1 MGSHDTSASV
11 PSGQAFFDTTRWSVV
26 IAARDCFS
34 ENAAA
39 ALEKLC
45 QTYWYPLY
53 AYVRRKG
60 LSPADAEDITQE
72 FFCRLIAKNYLNSVD
87 RNLGSFRSFLL
98 AAINHLLANEWD
110 KAHALKRGGGRQII
124 ALEAEEAEGRF
135 IQEPASQDSAEKAFE
150 RRWALALLERALA
163 CLREEFTA
171 AGKLPQFDLLK
182 GFLSDVAGEGEYAA
196 LAGPLGLEASG
207 VAMAVHRLRLRYRE
221 IVRAEIAQ
229 TVATEAELNAEMR
242 HLFAR
247 LD

>member
-1 MGSHDTSASV
+1 ASV

-135 IQEPASQDSAEKAFE
+135 VQEPESQDSAEKAFD

-163 CLREEFTA
+163 
-171 AGKLPQFDLLK
+171 
-182 GFLSDVAGEGEYAA
+182 
-196 LAGPLGLEASG
+196 
-207 VAMAVHRLRLRYRE
+207 
-221 IVRAEIAQ
+221 
-229 TVATEAELNAEMR
+229 
-242 HLFAR
+242 
-247 LD
+247 